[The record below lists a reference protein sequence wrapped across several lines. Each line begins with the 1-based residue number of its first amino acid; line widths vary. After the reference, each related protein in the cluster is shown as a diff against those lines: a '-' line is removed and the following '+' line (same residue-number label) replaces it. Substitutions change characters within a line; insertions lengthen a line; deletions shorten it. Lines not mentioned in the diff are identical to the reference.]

1 MPFKQYLKK
10 TKRQIIGNHLSIL
23 CVLYCLQLLKR
34 TQKIYNA
41 ITMEE
46 VILKGD
52 VLNDGI
58 AYGKVCLFQEDLIE
72 ASPKYKI
79 SQLAI
84 IKEKARLKSA
94 MEETKSELKESYKR
108 VSKFISKAEA
118 EVFNAHILMVED
130 PSFLEKISGY
140 IENELINAEFAVQK
154 TLYNYEQ
161 RFQSIANDYIKERGQ
176 DIREIGKKII
186 RNMGMKHEQ
195 FMCSNCHAKS
205 SIIAAK
211 FLSPSLIAGLY
222 NKNVSGIIAQEGSQ
236 TSHGAILAKSM
247 GIACLIN
254 IPNVLDYLGC
264 GKAVLIDAE
273 KGELYINPSD
283 ATLERFSKTLGKK
296 QKEKYNSGYLLT
308 KDNVKVNLFTNAGS
322 IADVKHAKEHSI
334 KSVGLFR
341 TEFLFLGR
349 KTEPSVP
356 EQVDI
361 YKKVMDE
368 VKGTV
373 TFRLLD
379 IGGDK
384 FIDFISL
391 PTQENPGLG
400 LRGSRIYQLYP
411 NIISN
416 QIEALLLAKG
426 ARPMNIL
433 VPMVSTVTEFLNTK
447 KLILRKLNQLNTRN
461 AISGENLKIGCMV
474 EVPSAVYLAQYLAQE
489 ADFLSIGTN
498 DLIQYI
504 MGVDRANAHLGDL
517 LNPLQPAIIR
527 VLDAIIK
534 QAGPV
539 GKEITV
545 CGEVASDPKMVKVL
559 FGLGYRNL
567 SINLHRIEKIGD
579 ALLENTSDEMVE
591 LAQNLLQARAMKV

>member
-1 MPFKQYLKK
+1 
-10 TKRQIIGNHLSIL
+10 
-23 CVLYCLQLLKR
+23 
-34 TQKIYNA
+34 
-41 ITMEE
+41 MEE
-46 VILKGD
+46 IILKGD

-58 AYGKVCLFQEDLIE
+58 AFGKVCLFQEDLIE

-79 SQLAI
+79 SQLALI
-84 IKEKARLKSA
+84 EEKTRLKNA
-94 MEETKSELKESYKR
+94 MNETKRELKESYER

-130 PSFLEKISGY
+130 PSFLEKIFGY
-140 IENELINAEFAVQK
+140 IEHELINAEFAVQK
-154 TLYNYEQ
+154 TLENYEQ
-161 RFQSIANDYIKERGQ
+161 RFQSISNDYIKERAQ

-195 FMCSNCHAKS
+195 FMCSNCHTKP

-211 FLSPSLIAGLY
+211 VLSPSLIAELY
-222 NKNVSGIIAQEGSQ
+222 NKNVAGIITEVGSQ

-254 IPNVLDYLGC
+254 VPNVLDYLGC
-264 GKAVLIDAE
+264 GKEALIDAE

-283 ATLERFSKTLGKK
+283 ETLKRFSPMIGKE
-296 QKEKYNSGYLLT
+296 QTEKYKSGFLLT
-308 KDNVKVNLFTNAGS
+308 KDNVKVNLFANAGS
-322 IADVKHAKEHSI
+322 LADVKHAKEHSI
-334 KSVGLFR
+334 RSVGLFR
-341 TEFLFLGR
+341 TEFLFLER

-356 EQVDI
+356 EQVEI

-368 VKGTV
+368 AEGTV

-416 QIEALLLAKG
+416 QIEALLLAKDS
-426 ARPMNIL
+426 RPMNIL
-433 VPMVSTVTEFLNTK
+433 IPMVSTVTEFLNTK
-447 KLILRKLNQLNTRN
+447 KLILRKLKQLNTRN
-461 AISGENLKIGCMV
+461 AIVENNLKIGCMI

-504 MGVDRANAHLGDL
+504 MGVDRENAHLGDL
-517 LNPLQPAIIR
+517 LNPMQPAIIR

-534 QAGPV
+534 QAGPL
-539 GKEITV
+539 GKKITV

-579 ALLENTSDEMVE
+579 ALAESTSSEMIE
-591 LAQNLLQARAMKV
+591 LAKNLLQTRAMEIEN